1 LDPKAACLSTVSAD
15 GRPSSR
21 MVLIQSADAR
31 GFVFYTNLASQK
43 ARDLIARPVAA
54 LCVYW
59 PLIDRQVRIEGPVA
73 PVSPEEAD
81 RYFATRPRD
90 SQIGAWASRQSDP
103 LDHRAELDR
112 RVDAMTARFA
122 DGSVPRPDFWSGFRV
137 APERIEF
144 WTSRPGRLHDR
155 ELFERAGDG
164 WRVSVLY
171 P

>member
-1 LDPKAACLSTVSAD
+1 
-15 GRPSSR
+15 

-31 GFVFYTNLASQK
+31 GFVFYTNLTSQK
-43 ARDLIARPVAA
+43 ARDLAAHPVAA

-59 PLIDRQVRIEGPVA
+59 PLIDRQVRVEGPVL
-73 PVSPEEAD
+73 PVPAEEAD

-90 SQIGAWASRQSDP
+90 SQIGAWASRQSGQLASRD
-103 LDHRAELDR
+103 ELDP
-112 RVDAMTARFA
+112 RVAAMTARFG
-122 DGSVPRPDFWSGFRV
+122 DDPGPRPEFWSGYRV
-137 APERIEF
+137 VPERIEF

-164 WRVSVLY
+164 WTMRVLY